1 VERAELV
8 KELKTLRKGR
18 GLQASRLADRVG
30 PALRSACGVS
40 APDEMVT
47 IRAKVTA
54 RLSELSLQL
63 PEDLRLAALA
73 AFAITAEA
81 RQPLYQ
87 DRMRWVAARVDRDP
101 RTVRRRV
108 DEAIVLLAELASPAS
123 PVVSPGRWHTAALTM
138 ALVLE
143 QSCLF
148 EQHRVVADQEGLRSF
163 DLAAGA
169 VEGRVLYG
177 GTLSEG
183 SVELP
188 APLSRGGS
196 WECAAVFKVEP
207 AMRMVYLP
215 RHRCE
220 VFDLRLRFGKEGP
233 PEVLALDGAFEKDVA
248 DPEYRGRTLQVDAAG
263 EVHLQFRHL
272 TPGLVYGARWAEE
285 RNLVQCGQ

>member
-1 VERAELV
+1 MERTELV
-8 KELKTLRKGR
+8 QELKTLRKGR

-40 APDEMVT
+40 EQDGMVT

-63 PEDLRLAALA
+63 PEDLRLAAMA

-87 DRMRWVAARVDRDP
+87 ERMRWVAAQVDRDP

-108 DEAIVLLAELASPAS
+108 DEAIVLLAELASPAA
-123 PVVSPGRWHTAALTM
+123 PIGTPGRWHTTALTM

-143 QSCLF
+143 ESCLF
-148 EQHRVVADQEGLRSF
+148 EQHRVVADQDGLRSF
-163 DLAAGA
+163 DLASSSKKGS
-169 VEGRVLYG
+169 VLYG

-196 WECAAVFKVEP
+196 WEFAAVFTVEP
-207 AMRMVYLP
+207 SMRMVYLP

-233 PEVLALDGAFEKDVA
+233 PEVLALDGAFERDLA
-248 DPEYRGRTLQVDAAG
+248 DPGYRGRTLQVDAAG

-272 TPGLVYGARWAEE
+272 TPGLVYGARWAAG
-285 RNLVQCGQ
+285 RNSVQCGQ